1 MIAALHNKRYG
12 MSVFS
17 QQDFDDHEQ
26 IVFAS
31 DPDTGLK
38 AIIAIH
44 NTARGPA
51 LGGCRMWNYASEG
64 EAVRD
69 ALRLSRGMTYKNA
82 LADLPFGGGKSV
94 IIGDARTHKS
104 VELMAAMGRAVDRLA
119 GRYIIAEDVGTSV
132 EDMAIIR
139 GVTRHVA
146 GLKEGGSGDPS
157 PATARG
163 VFVGIQAAVD
173 YRLRRN
179 SLDGLRV
186 VVQGLGHV
194 GWDLCRQLAEQ
205 GVRLSVSDIR
215 REHVERAVESF
226 DATPVNADSIFDVEA
241 DVFAP
246 CALGAVINDNTLP
259 RLKVSIVA
267 GSANN
272 QLAENRHGVA
282 LAERGILYAPDYAI
296 NAGGV
301 INISHEFG
309 PSGTGYD
316 RAVAF
321 AHVDRIHDTLIT
333 IFTRADAEGI
343 PTNVAADR
351 IAEERFRLSRVA

>member
-1 MIAALHNKRYG
+1 MT
-12 MSVFS
+12 VFS

-26 IVFAS
+26 VVFAS
-31 DPDTGLK
+31 DVETGLRT
-38 AIIAIH
+38 IIAIH
-44 NTARGPA
+44 NTVRGPA
-51 LGGCRMWNYASEG
+51 LGGCRMWAYASEG
-64 EAVRD
+64 DAVRD

-94 IIGDARTHKS
+94 IIGDARSQKS
-104 VELMAAMGRAVDRLA
+104 PELMAAMGRAVDRLA

-132 EDMAIIR
+132 EDMAVVRNI
-139 GVTRHVA
+139 TRHVA
-146 GLKEGGSGDPS
+146 GLKDGGSGDPS

-163 VFVGIQAAVD
+163 VFMGIRAAVD

-186 VVQGLGHV
+186 VVQGLGNV
-194 GWDLCRQLAEQ
+194 GWDLCRQLADE

-215 REHVERAVESF
+215 QDHVERAVETF
-226 DATPVNADSIFDVEA
+226 GAAPIDTDSIFDVEA

-259 RLKVSIVA
+259 RLKVAVVA
-267 GSANN
+267 GSSNN
-272 QLAENRHGVA
+272 QLAEDRHGA
-282 LAERGILYAPDYAI
+282 LLAERGILYAPDYVI

-316 RAVAF
+316 RTTAF
-321 AHVDRIHDTLIT
+321 AHVDRIHDTLMT
-333 IFTRADAEGI
+333 IFKRADADGV

-351 IAEERFRLSRVA
+351 IAEERFKLSRVA

>member
-1 MIAALHNKRYG
+1 

-17 QQDFDDHEQ
+17 QQDFDGHEQ
-26 IVFAS
+26 VVFAS
-31 DPDTGLK
+31 DPETGLE

-51 LGGCRMWNYASEG
+51 LGGCRMWAYASED

-94 IIGDARTHKS
+94 IIGDARSQKTPD
-104 VELMAAMGRAVDRLA
+104 LMASMGHAVDRLA

-132 EDMAIIR
+132 EDMAVIR

-146 GLKEGGSGDPS
+146 GLQEGGSGDPS

-163 VFVGIQAAVD
+163 VFMGIRAAVD

-186 VVQGLGHV
+186 IVQGLGHV
-194 GWDLCRQLAEQ
+194 GWDLCRQLADE

-226 DATPVNADSIFDVEA
+226 GATPVDADSVFDVEA
-241 DVFAP
+241 EVFAP

-259 RLKVSIVA
+259 RLKVAVVA

-272 QLAENRHGVA
+272 QLAENRHGAA
-282 LAERGILYAPDYAI
+282 LADRGILYAPDYVI

-309 PSGTGYD
+309 PSGTAYD
-316 RAVAF
+316 RVAAF
-321 AHVDRIHDTLIT
+321 AHVDRIHDTLMT
-333 IFTRADAEGI
+333 IFKRADAEGV

-351 IAEERFRLSRVA
+351 IAEERFKLSRVA